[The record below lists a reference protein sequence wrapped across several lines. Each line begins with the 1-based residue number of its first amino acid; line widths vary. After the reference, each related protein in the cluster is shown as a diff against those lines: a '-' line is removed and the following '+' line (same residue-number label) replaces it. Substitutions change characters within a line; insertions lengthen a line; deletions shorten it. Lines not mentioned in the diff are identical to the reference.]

1 MRPSRFSPSSKHV
14 SRFPLLHFPVSPNA
28 YTRKGAEK
36 AMERFSIPSADGR
49 STLAAYAVIPPSPR
63 AMLQISHGMC
73 EYFLRYE
80 GFAEYLAEQGI
91 LVFGHDHLGH
101 GNTASSPEELG
112 FTVSGGGA
120 DVLLHDVRRVAEH
133 MRGRYP
139 DLPVILFGH
148 SMGSFIA
155 RAVLEGDTA
164 SPYSAAILCGTGGPD
179 TPAAAGKALASLL
192 IALRGEKHRSTL
204 LKSIA
209 FAGYNKKFEKNC
221 DKNAWLTR
229 DASVV
234 DKYNADPFCTYV
246 FTLRAYHDLF
256 TLVER
261 VSRREWAENLPKDL
275 PLLLIS
281 GEMDPVGSWGRGVRL
296 VDEAL
301 RKASVK
307 DLTLRLYPE
316 MRHEILNEIG
326 KETVWRETLEWIN
339 ERI

>member
-1 MRPSRFSPSSKHV
+1 
-14 SRFPLLHFPVSPNA
+14 
-28 YTRKGAEK
+28 
-36 AMERFSIPSADGR
+36 MERFSIPSADGLT
-49 STLAAYAVIPPSPR
+49 SLAAYAILPASSPR
-63 AMLQISHGMC
+63 AMVQISHGMC

-101 GNTASSPEELG
+101 GHSAARAEDLG
-112 FTVSGGGA
+112 FTVAGGGA
-120 DVLLHDVRRVAEH
+120 DCLCKDVAALARH
-133 MRGRYP
+133 MKERFP
-139 DLPVILFGH
+139 TLPLFLFGH

-155 RAVLEGDTA
+155 RAVLEEDA
-164 SPYSAAILCGTGGPD
+164 SLYHAAILCGTGGPD
-179 TPAAAGKALASLL
+179 TPAGAGKCLASLL
-192 IALRGEKHRSTL
+192 MALRGERHRSRM

-234 DKYNADPFCTYV
+234 EQYNADPFCTYV

-261 VSRREWAENLPKDL
+261 VSRRAWAQRIPRGL
-275 PLLLIS
+275 PLFLIS
-281 GEMDPVGSWGRGVRL
+281 GEMDPVGSWGKGVRL
-296 VDEAL
+296 VDAAL
-301 RKASVK
+301 REAGVR
-307 DLTLRLYPE
+307 DLTLRLYPD

-326 KETVWRETLEWIN
+326 REDVWKEILEWIA
-339 ERI
+339 ERL